1 MLAFE
6 QPHAR
11 LAGWIRRDAIG
22 GMGRVEGRCV
32 WDLYGGVG
40 DTAELLA
47 EQGARVWCVDA
58 DRNAV
63 AWGERR
69 SSERP

>member
-1 MLAFE
+1 M
-6 QPHAR
+6 
-11 LAGWIRRDAIG
+11 
-22 GMGRVEGRCV
+22 